1 MTIAA
6 DYATMTA
13 ALDTYIGQVAA
24 VLNDTEVDLA
34 DDFTNSQRDLLALS
48 KHKAEQARA
57 LCDDITHVA
66 LSGQSL

>member
-24 VLNDTEVDLA
+24 ELNDTEAELA
-34 DDFTNSQRDLLALS
+34 GEYTNSQRDLLALS

-57 LCDDITHVA
+57 LCDDITYVA
-66 LSGQSL
+66 LNGQSL